1 LAGAAFFAV
10 AISVLLDQVEIALP
24 VINRL
29 MPVQVFT
36 AHDAREL
43 RSAVR

>member
-24 VINRL
+24 VNNRL
-29 MPVQVFT
+29 LPVQVSI
-36 AHDAREL
+36 AHESREF
-43 RSAVR
+43 ATVQ